1 MSDDVKRTDT
11 VTMSNEVFLNAKS
24 IIDLLEAKQSELDCE
39 KPPQKRTYDAGY
51 YDALQMVKNEMV
63 GAINEYTEPQQ
74 ANE

>member
-24 IIDLLEAKQSELDCE
+24 IIDLLEEKRELNCE
-39 KPPQKRTYDAGY
+39 KPPQKKTYDAGY